1 MDIHDLLSKET
12 IFIPLETGSKEDVIR
27 KMAAGL
33 QSTGAVTDV
42 EQYVQAVL
50 TREQSS
56 STGIGFEVAIPHGKA
71 AGVTRASLAFARLS
85 EPTEWESL
93 DDEPVKIVFM
103 IAVPAEN
110 VGNEHL
116 QILVSLSRKLIH
128 EEFRESL
135 LHVQTA
141 EEVIE
146 ILKNM

>member
-1 MDIHDLLSKET
+1 MTTGLHT
-12 IFIPLETGSKEDVIR
+12 I
-27 KMAAGL
+27 
-33 QSTGAVTDV
+33 GAVTDV

-50 TREQSS
+50 TREESS
-56 STGIGFEVAIPHGKA
+56 STGIGFGVAIPHGKA
-71 AGVTRASLAFARLS
+71 NGVTRASLAFARLS
-85 EPTEWESL
+85 EPTEWQSL

-128 EEFRESL
+128 EEFRDSL
-135 LHVQTA
+135 LQAQTA